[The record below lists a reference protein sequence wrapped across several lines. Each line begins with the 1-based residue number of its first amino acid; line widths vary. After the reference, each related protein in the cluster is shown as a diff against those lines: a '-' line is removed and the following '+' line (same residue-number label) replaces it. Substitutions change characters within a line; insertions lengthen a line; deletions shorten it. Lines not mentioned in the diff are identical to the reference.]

1 LAEEDQHRILI
12 PVLVIMVAILV
23 LPVIA
28 QLEEV
33 PGLMDQVLPVVL
45 VEEQLGRHPK
55 VLVEEQ
61 ELPVRDIVEEMPDI
75 IVASIPVLA
84 VEAPVVL
91 DKILPHVIRE
101 LRGLAV
107 LVWQI
112 QYPVLHSIMEAV
124 EAPVAITM
132 QVEDFLLVPV
142 VWAVVAMVV
151 HIVDM
156 REMGL

>member
-1 LAEEDQHRILI
+1 MEHHTRLSSAEEDQHRILI

-33 PGLMDQVLPVVL
+33 LGLMDRVLPVVL
-45 VEEQLGRHPK
+45 VEEQLGGHPK

-101 LRGLAV
+101 LRGLVV
-107 LVWQI
+107 LV
-112 QYPVLHSIMEAV
+112 
-124 EAPVAITM
+124 
-132 QVEDFLLVPV
+132 
-142 VWAVVAMVV
+142 
-151 HIVDM
+151 
-156 REMGL
+156 